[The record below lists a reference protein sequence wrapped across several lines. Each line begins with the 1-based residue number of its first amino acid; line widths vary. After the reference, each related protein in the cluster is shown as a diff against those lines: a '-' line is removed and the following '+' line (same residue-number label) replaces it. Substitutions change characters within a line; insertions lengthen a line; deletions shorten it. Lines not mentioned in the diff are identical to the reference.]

1 MSGRIHQ
8 DHSIKIMSTKTGKAS
23 QLVGAQVT
31 ATPGTTSA
39 GDTVAAFELRV
50 SETYWRLMEAFEEP
64 GEPIDIDLDRDLARG
79 LWLAILHDGVLA
91 TYSGS
96 LEDFRADLRGKRT
109 LLLTWDFRDGDTE
122 TLWAFI
128 TADGVPIADG
138 EFDHFLDEGRW
149 NTVALRWLLLQLG
162 GEEVA
167 TAVLSA
173 LRGKRKP

>member
-1 MSGRIHQ
+1 MIHFKGGSVPRGSNPIITTQ
-8 DHSIKIMSTKTGKAS
+8 EAP
-23 QLVGAQVT
+23 
-31 ATPGTTSA
+31 TPGTTPT
-39 GDTVAAFELRV
+39 GDTVAAFELRA
-50 SETYWRLMEAFEEP
+50 SKTYWRLMKVFEHKEEP
-64 GEPIDIDLDRDLARG
+64 DEDESVDIDLNRELAPR
-79 LWLAILHDGVLA
+79 LWGAILHDGVLA

-96 LEDFRADLRGKRT
+96 LEDLRADLRGKRT
-109 LLLTWDFRDGDTE
+109 LLLTWDFRDGDAE

-138 EFDHFLDEGRW
+138 EFDHFLDEDRW

>member
-1 MSGRIHQ
+1 MIQ
-8 DHSIKIMSTKTGKAS
+8 IKGPRVPRSRGPIITTQGGTPTPGKTGD
-23 QLVGAQVT
+23 
-31 ATPGTTSA
+31 

-50 SETYWRLMEAFEEP
+50 SHVYQRLVDAFQEP

-91 TYSGS
+91 NYSGS
-96 LEDFRADLRGKRT
+96 LEDLRADLRGKRT
-109 LLLTWDFRDGDTE
+109 LLLTWDFRDGDAE

-149 NTVALRWLLLQLG
+149 NAAALRWLIGQLG
-162 GEEVA
+162 VEDPTLRKTVRE
-167 TAVLSA
+167 A
-173 LRGKRKP
+173 LPRERKH

>member
-1 MSGRIHQ
+1 MIHIKGGSGPRDSGPIITTQ
-8 DHSIKIMSTKTGKAS
+8 ETP
-23 QLVGAQVT
+23 
-31 ATPGTTSA
+31 TPGTTTA

-50 SETYWRLMEAFEEP
+50 SQVYQRLVEAFEEP
-64 GEPIDIDLDRDLARG
+64 DEPIDIDLDRDLARG

-96 LEDFRADLRGKRT
+96 LADFRADLRGKRT
-109 LLLTWDFRDGDTE
+109 LLLTWDFRDGDDK
-122 TLWAFI
+122 TLWTFI